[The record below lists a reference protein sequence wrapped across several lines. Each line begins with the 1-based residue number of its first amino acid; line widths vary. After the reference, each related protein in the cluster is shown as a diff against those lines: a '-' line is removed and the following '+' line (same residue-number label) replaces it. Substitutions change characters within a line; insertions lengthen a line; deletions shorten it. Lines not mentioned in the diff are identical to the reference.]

1 MTDFLDLKLTS
12 SLEWL
17 NNFRKQKRESLKVEI
32 KNLVDDNVA
41 ELDENLRKHWPR
53 KGKLEVEYYQ
63 ERKGQ
68 ITQHNKKYERHVRNT
83 LERNAM
89 HTESFGILSDKFRM
103 RLEEFKGMH

>member
-1 MTDFLDLKLTS
+1 M
-12 SLEWL
+12 
-17 NNFRKQKRESLKVEI
+17 
-32 KNLVDDNVA
+32 DDNVA

-89 HTESFGILSDKFRM
+89 HS
-103 RLEEFKGMH
+103 